1 MSHSTEVCFRI
12 GAVSKTTGIPVS
24 TLRIWEV
31 RYGAFSPLKTEGKQR
46 LFTEQDVAKAL
57 LLKQLADDG
66 HAIGT
71 IARLDM
77 EELRRMR
84 HWRSQTPQPARP
96 STEPLTLAVV
106 GLGCAWDAA
115 LGLLLLLR
123 PGALTYRLA
132 AAGVIGMT
140 LLATVLV
147 PTLWLDPFGALLKN
161 LPVLAL
167 LALMTPTEARA

>member
-1 MSHSTEVCFRI
+1 MTREHLARASLVLLWWGTVAASLHDG
-12 GAVSKTTGIPVS
+12 GAAGIALLQRATGI
-24 TLRIWEV
+24 
-31 RYGAFSPLKTEGKQR
+31 G
-46 LFTEQDVAKAL
+46 
-57 LLKQLADDG
+57 
-66 HAIGT
+66 
-71 IARLDM
+71 
-77 EELRRMR
+77 
-84 HWRSQTPQPARP
+84 PAAA
-96 STEPLTLAVV
+96 LAVV

-140 LLATVLV
+140 LLATALV

-167 LALMTPTEARA
+167 LALMTPKEGRA